1 VAGAIMNTD
10 KIQAL
15 MLRAWR
21 LGARREL
28 QALCLCAAAALWY
41 AGAIRPE
48 RERLAQALRHAAAL
62 QPAPVPGQPAGHHP
76 AASELDRFYA
86 RFASQDAFPDA
97 LDQLLRTA
105 SAHALSLNE
114 GAYTVTRENAGKLVR
129 FQIMLPLRGNY
140 PQVRNFLVA
149 LARDVPGIAL
159 ENAQFER
166 RDVGDPAL
174 DVKLQ
179 LVLFLARVP

>member
-1 VAGAIMNTD
+1 MNTD
-10 KIQAL
+10 KIRAL
-15 MLRAWR
+15 KTGALLLRAWR
-21 LGARREL
+21 LGARHEL
-28 QALCLCAAAALWY
+28 QALCLCVAAGLWY

-48 RERLAQALRHAAAL
+48 RARLAEALRHAAAL
-62 QPAPVPGQPAGHHP
+62 QRAPAPGLPGGQHP
-76 AASELDRFYA
+76 AMSELDRFYA
-86 RFASQDAFPDA
+86 RFPSQDAFPDA

-105 SAHALSLNE
+105 SAHALSLDE
-114 GAYTVTRENAGKLVR
+114 GAYTVTREHFGKLVR

-149 LARDVPGIAL
+149 LANDVPGIAL
-159 ENAQFER
+159 ENARFER

-179 LVLFLARVP
+179 LVLFLARAP